1 MEVVV
6 LTRLIT
12 IQGNELKEEKMVKI
26 IMVMVVVMVVVMVM
40 TMAMLMMRLNPIQG
54 SEVQGLSR
62 LPTSGS

>member
-12 IQGNELKEEKMVKI
+12 IQGNELKEEKMVMI
-26 IMVMVVVMVVVMVM
+26 IMVMVMVM

>member
-12 IQGNELKEEKMVKI
+12 IQGNELKEEKMVMI
-26 IMVMVVVMVVVMVM
+26 IMVMVVVMVM